1 MKRHQKYLIDYAKP
15 LAQEQPFPNR
25 YALVLPTVIAISGI
39 TGSEQLRTYTL
50 SGEQGKVTWI
60 QLSQTLVWSGFYQ
73 PVLPFNQYKWQC
85 QALLE
90 VVAGQTGLPLYD
102 ISPPIVGDPW

>member
-1 MKRHQKYLIDYAKP
+1 MKVTEGGLEA
-15 LAQEQPFPNR
+15 R
-25 YALVLPTVIAISGI
+25 YHGRKMQITWKDAHSFSVSGI

-90 VVAGQTGLPLYD
+90 VIAGQTGLPLYD
-102 ISPPIVGDPW
+102 ISPPIVGNPW